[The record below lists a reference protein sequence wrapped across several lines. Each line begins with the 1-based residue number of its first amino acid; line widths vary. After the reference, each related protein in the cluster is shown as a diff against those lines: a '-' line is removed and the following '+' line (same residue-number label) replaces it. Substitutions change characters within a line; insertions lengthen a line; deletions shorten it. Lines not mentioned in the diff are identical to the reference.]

1 MNVLKFFI
9 LLFTITIF
17 VSCAKEINID
27 EELEEPITF
36 EEPSYIQIVD
46 ILFTG
51 SSTVAFLPDLEKSFT
66 SYQLIN
72 TGISGSCLDDLINE
86 KENRIF
92 KYNPSYFVFYYG
104 DNDMYKYDANTYIKK
119 FKRLMKELK
128 IRRPNTIVLLISI
141 KPSPLRKEKFNQY
154 TLINRYMDKFHEI
167 NPSCYY
173 IDIWTTM
180 SNNTTYFKDD
190 ELHLSNK
197 GYTFINQLIYN
208 KIKALESLKSTN

>member
-1 MNVLKFFI
+1 
-9 LLFTITIF
+9 
-17 VSCAKEINID
+17 
-27 EELEEPITF
+27 
-36 EEPSYIQIVD
+36 
-46 ILFTG
+46 
-51 SSTVAFLPDLEKSFT
+51 
-66 SYQLIN
+66 
-72 TGISGSCLDDLINE
+72 
-86 KENRIF
+86 
-92 KYNPSYFVFYYG
+92 
-104 DNDMYKYDANTYIKK
+104 MYKYDANTYIKK

-154 TLINRYMDKFHEI
+154 TLINKYMDKFHEI

-208 KIKALESLKSTN
+208 KIKVLESLKSTN

>member
-1 MNVLKFFI
+1 MNILKFFI

-36 EEPSYIQIVD
+36 EEPSYIQTVD

-51 SSTVAFLPDLEKSFT
+51 SSTVAFWPDLEKSFT

-154 TLINRYMDKFHEI
+154 TLINKYMDKSMKLIHHVIILTFGQQCQTIQHI
-167 NPSCYY
+167 LKMTNYTSQ
-173 IDIWTTM
+173 IKDI
-180 SNNTTYFKDD
+180 
-190 ELHLSNK
+190 HLS
-197 GYTFINQLIYN
+197 IN
-208 KIKALESLKSTN
+208 